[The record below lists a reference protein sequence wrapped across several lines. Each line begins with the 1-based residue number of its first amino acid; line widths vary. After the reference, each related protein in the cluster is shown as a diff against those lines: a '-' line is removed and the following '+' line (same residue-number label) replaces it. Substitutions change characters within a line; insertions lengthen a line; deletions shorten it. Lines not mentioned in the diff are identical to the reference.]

1 MGEDWLPITFLSSDL
16 HRHQETHNLC
26 PPRSQF
32 YEFSF
37 KCYGTSCL
45 QTRTILSIKFSF
57 FLMTLS
63 DPYNISLFNT
73 ISLWLQSCKNMP
85 TVPTSWCYFFWPALI
100 FGKSARKHAK
110 TGENTRK
117 QAKNRRFFGANFF
130 GEKLVGANFYAFCNY
145 ALLYSVTLF
154 NTL

>member
-1 MGEDWLPITFLSSDL
+1 MHFAATIWSEIKWRRSNVVAGAPAATLEGPHPSKPQWGEDWLPITFLSSDL

-63 DPYNISLFNT
+63 DPSNISLFNA
-73 ISLWLQSCKNMP
+73 ISLWLKIDLHYVFVIWYS
-85 TVPTSWCYFFWPALI
+85 
-100 FGKSARKHAK
+100 KHGIIQKIAMIIQ
-110 TGENTRK
+110 TIIMT
-117 QAKNRRFFGANFF
+117 
-130 GEKLVGANFYAFCNY
+130 
-145 ALLYSVTLF
+145 
-154 NTL
+154 